1 MNITKT
7 EKGFLDFRYA
17 GQSYEPIMTIE
28 PEDDQ
33 FKEVYI
39 LPISDTDNVEIVA
52 VTIDAEQARDQN
64 EVKPAVYVFPRNTYN
79 KAAGDT
85 VIDFYQNVL
94 KLSTNTDVS
103 TAQQLVKLI
112 VVKLKE
118 KGDDNGRE
126 NS

>member
-7 EKGFLDFRYA
+7 EQGFLDFRYA
-17 GQSYEPIMTIE
+17 GQSYESIMTIE
-28 PEDDQ
+28 PENNQ

-52 VTIDAEQARDQN
+52 ITIDVYIKMADAQ
-64 EVKPAVYVFPRNTYN
+64 VKTAAYVFLRNTYN

-94 KLSTNTDVS
+94 KLSVNTDVS

-112 VVKLKE
+112 VIKLKE

-126 NS
+126 DS